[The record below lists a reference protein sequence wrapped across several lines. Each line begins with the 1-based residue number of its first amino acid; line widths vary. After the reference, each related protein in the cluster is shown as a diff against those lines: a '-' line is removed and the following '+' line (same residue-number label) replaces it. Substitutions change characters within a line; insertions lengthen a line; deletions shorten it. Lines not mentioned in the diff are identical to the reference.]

1 MANEATSSSSAYPPL
16 PAAPVCWLAAC
27 AACATTYRCIRHRP
41 HSCSAFQFPTTALSH
56 VLPSLIPPPA
66 APASASSPE
75 ASRGGSAV
83 ADARLIGPSPWDAPD
98 PLQRLTVCSSAQSLS
113 LGTLLS
119 PFPCFLWFRLGSW
132 AIWFLNRILEY
143 KGS

>member
-27 AACATTYRCIRHRP
+27 AARATTYRCIRHRP

-113 LGTLLS
+113 RHLAVSVPLFFVVQIGILGNLV
-119 PFPCFLWFRLGSW
+119 PEPNYRVQ
-132 AIWFLNRILEY
+132 R
-143 KGS
+143 